1 MGVNYN
7 LNLQFLGKMGPS
19 EHGNDDGRDRIG
31 PERRGRDYMILR
43 PQPKEG
49 AAANRYVGGRDVEAA
64 DM

>member
-1 MGVNYN
+1 
-7 LNLQFLGKMGPS
+7 MGPS